1 MTNNL
6 MVTSVS
12 ELYNQIEEIVTKERN
27 KVTYQI
33 NNTILE
39 TYFLI
44 GKLIVENEQN
54 GNIKAEY
61 GKQILKELSKRL
73 TKRFGSGFSVSNM
86 QYMRRFYLVYNKC
99 QPLSGKF
106 KGVDQKQQ
114 PVAVILCEN
123 RKSQPLDDQFNK
135 ISKFQTVS
143 GKFDEDEKFQPVVG
157 KLENNDQKQQTLSGK
172 LSWSHYCYL
181 ISIEDDDERSFYEQ
195 ECIHSGWSKRELK
208 RQIDSCLFQRLLLSN
223 GKNNKEKVLELSR
236 QGQTISK
243 PDDILKEPY
252 VFEFLGMK
260 EDKPILESDLE
271 KSLIQNLP
279 SFLME
284 LGKGF
289 MYVGNQKRITLDNNT
304 HYYVD
309 LVFYNKILK
318 SYVLIDLKMTD
329 MKPEYV
335 GQMNMYLNYFNNE
348 VRDSDDNETIGI
360 ILCKGKNE
368 ITMEYALGGLSNR
381 LFASTYTYYIPD
393 KELLIKEVEK
403 ILKEIRMY
411 Q

>member
-6 MVTSVS
+6 TVTSVS
-12 ELYNQIEEIVTKERN
+12 ELYNQIEEIVTEKRN
-27 KVTYQI
+27 RATYQI

-61 GKQILKELSKRL
+61 GKQVLKELSKRL
-73 TKRFGSGFSVSNM
+73 TKRFGSGFSRSNL
-86 QYMRRFYLVYNKC
+86 QNMRLFYLCYQKC
-99 QPLSGKF
+99 QPL
-106 KGVDQKQQ
+106 
-114 PVAVILCEN
+114 A
-123 RKSQPLDDQFNK
+123 
-135 ISKFQTVS
+135 
-143 GKFDEDEKFQPVVG
+143 
-157 KLENNDQKQQTLSGK
+157 GK

-181 ISIEDDDERSFYEQ
+181 VSIEDDDERSFYEK
-195 ECIHSGWSKRELK
+195 ECINSKWSKRELK

-223 GKNNKEKVLELSR
+223 GKSNKEKVLELSK

-252 VFEFLGMK
+252 VFEFLGMR
-260 EDKPILESDLE
+260 ENKPILESDLE
-271 KSLIQNLP
+271 KNLINNLP
-279 SFLME
+279 NFLME

-289 MYVGNQKRITLDNNT
+289 MYVGNQKRITLDNNN

-403 ILKEIRMY
+403 IVKEIRMY